1 MKEFLKSLNLGVD
14 EKNLNSKQKELMR
27 NLQNIGTISNH
38 KGKFYLNDSFVF
50 GKLDISQGGT
60 GYLSP
65 FDDKF
70 KQDLII
76 ENKHINAAHFGDIV
90 LAKIINTKKARIHAK
105 VLMCVVPANLTSVVF
120 TKKFGNEILGVNVK
134 TGLASNL
141 AATQKSLKQLL
152 PNTLLKIDNL
162 KNEIV
167 EVLGN
172 LEDPWVDE
180 KISLAIYN
188 KNDEFSDVCE
198 EQATSFGDSVDISMY
213 PNRVN
218 LSHLPFVTIDPIDA
232 KDFDD
237 AVYYDKE
244 KNEVYVAIADVSEY
258 VSEYSPIDKEAKI
271 RGFSIYFPHKSVPM
285 LPRALSE
292 NICSLKPNLPRLAF
306 VFKISLDENLD
317 ATNEELFEAIIVSKR
332 RFNYDEVDE
341 ILQGKKEC
349 EDEILSWLLPLDK
362 LTQNLRKIRLKKG
375 FDFRTQ
381 ELRMSIDEKG
391 LLKSTRFETDTPS
404 HKLIEDCM
412 LLANKA
418 AAKRISKGVF
428 RNHGTA
434 DLKKIANLLDD
445 LALFGIDVAY
455 ESDIAKMVSKIQA
468 LADDLGVRE
477 QVDKLIIK
485 AQKRA
490 EYGVEPLGH
499 YGLGF
504 EHYTHFTSPIRRYSD
519 LILHRLLKA
528 DMSGDT
534 KFYNYLLLNIE
545 ETCEN
550 LNVLEREADKVAF
563 DFMDRKFARWA
574 AENLGKVVRCYIDEN
589 ANTVTAKLD
598 DKFKGAKI
606 YILNFTA
613 EILTPVLVQIT
624 EANIASGTILG
635 KVVKKLDV

>member
-27 NLQNIGTISNH
+27 NLQNIGAISNH

-60 GYLSP
+60 GYLSA
-65 FDDKF
+65 FDEKF

-90 LAKIINTKKARIHAK
+90 LAKIINTKKARIHA
-105 VLMCVVPANLTSVVF
+105 
-120 TKKFGNEILGVNVK
+120 
-134 TGLASNL
+134 
-141 AATQKSLKQLL
+141 QLL

-317 ATNEELFEAIIVSKR
+317 AINEELFEAIIVSKR

-341 ILQGKKEC
+341 ILQGRKEC

>member
-27 NLQNIGTISNH
+27 NLQNIGAISNH

>member
-27 NLQNIGTISNH
+27 NLQNIGAISNH

-60 GYLSP
+60 GYLSA
-65 FDDKF
+65 FDEKF

-90 LAKIINTKKARIHAK
+90 LAKIINSKKARIHAK

-317 ATNEELFEAIIVSKR
+317 AEKEELFEAIIVSKR

-381 ELRMSIDEKG
+381 ELRMSIDETG

-468 LADDLGVRE
+468 LADDLNVRE

-574 AENLGKVVRCYIDEN
+574 AANLGKVVRCYIDEN

>member
-14 EKNLNSKQKELMR
+14 EKNLSSKQKELMR
-27 NLQNIGTISNH
+27 NLQNIGAVANH
-38 KGKFYLNDSFVF
+38 KGKIYLNDSFVF
-50 GKLDISQGGT
+50 GKLDISSNGT
-60 GYLSP
+60 GYLSA

-76 ENKHINAAHFGDIV
+76 ENKHINAAHYGDIV
-90 LAKIINTKKARIHAK
+90 LAKIINSKKARIHAK
-105 VLMCVVPANLTSVVF
+105 VLMCVVPANLTSVVY

-141 AATQKSLKQLL
+141 HATQKSLKQLL

-172 LEDPWVDE
+172 LDDPWVDE

-188 KNDEFSDVCE
+188 KNDEFSEMCE
-198 EQATSFGDSVDISMY
+198 DQATSFGDSVDISMY

-237 AVYYDKE
+237 AIYYDKE

-258 VSEYSPIDKEAKI
+258 VGEYSPIDKEAKI

-317 ATNEELFEAIIVSKR
+317 AINEELFEAIIVSKR

-341 ILQGKKEC
+341 ILQGKSVC

-381 ELRMSIDEKG
+381 ELRMCIDKKG

-404 HKLIEDCM
+404 HKLVEDCM

-418 AAKRISKGVF
+418 AAKRISRGVF

-434 DLKKIANLLDD
+434 DMKKIASLLDD
-445 LALFGIDVAY
+445 LALFGIDVAFD
-455 ESDIAKMVSKIQA
+455 SDIAKMVSKIQA
-468 LADDLGVRE
+468 LADDLNVRE

-490 EYGVEPLGH
+490 EYGSEPLGH

-528 DMSGDT
+528 DMAGDT
-534 KFYNYLLLNIE
+534 KFYNYLLLNID
-545 ETCEN
+545 ETCAV
-550 LNVLEREADKVAF
+550 LNELEREADKVAF

-589 ANTVTAKLD
+589 ANSVSAKLD

-624 EANIASGTILG
+624 EANIANATILG

>member
-1 MKEFLKSLNLGVD
+1 M
-14 EKNLNSKQKELMR
+14 
-27 NLQNIGTISNH
+27 
-38 KGKFYLNDSFVF
+38 
-50 GKLDISQGGT
+50 
-60 GYLSP
+60 
-65 FDDKF
+65 
-70 KQDLII
+70 
-76 ENKHINAAHFGDIV
+76 
-90 LAKIINTKKARIHAK
+90 
-105 VLMCVVPANLTSVVF
+105 
-120 TKKFGNEILGVNVK
+120 
-134 TGLASNL
+134 
-141 AATQKSLKQLL
+141 
-152 PNTLLKIDNL
+152 
-162 KNEIV
+162 

-198 EQATSFGDSVDISMY
+198 EQAASFGDSVDISMY

-317 ATNEELFEAIIVSKR
+317 AINEELFEAIIVSKR
-332 RFNYDEVDE
+332 RFNYDEVDV

-375 FDFRTQ
+375 FDFRKQ
-381 ELRMSIDEKG
+381 ELRISIDKMG

-504 EHYTHFTSPIRRYSD
+504 EHYSHFTSPIRRYSD

>member
-27 NLQNIGTISNH
+27 NLQNIGAISNH

-60 GYLSP
+60 GYLSS
-65 FDDKF
+65 FDEKF

-90 LAKIINTKKARIHAK
+90 LAKIINSKKARIHAK

-213 PNRVN
+213 PSRVN

-317 ATNEELFEAIIVSKR
+317 AINEELFEAIIVSKR

-381 ELRMSIDEKG
+381 ELRMSIDEMG

-468 LADDLGVRE
+468 LADDLNVRE

-574 AENLGKVVRCYIDEN
+574 AANLGKVVRCYIDEN